1 MPATQTFLSTPS
13 KATNRLAPVLR
24 TFLNSLQEHRVRTA
38 TDRALT
44 RRIRAVVEDSLLNI
58 RGLSIYVHDGSVDV
72 YGTIESDTRR
82 EDMLSLV
89 AEQPGAKRITD
100 HLELP
105 GA

>member
-1 MPATQTFLSTPS
+1 M
-13 KATNRLAPVLR
+13 LR
-24 TFLNSLQEHRVRTA
+24 TFLNSLQERRVRTA
-38 TDRALT
+38 ADRELT
-44 RRIRAVVEDSLLNI
+44 RRIRAVVENSPLNS

-72 YGTIESDTRR
+72 YGTIENDARR
-82 EDMLSLV
+82 EDVLSLV

>member
-1 MPATQTFLSTPS
+1 M
-13 KATNRLAPVLR
+13 LR
-24 TFLNSLQEHRVRTA
+24 TFLNSLQERRVRTA
-38 TDRALT
+38 ADRELT
-44 RRIRAVVEDSLLNI
+44 RRIRAVVEDSPLNI

-72 YGTIESDTRR
+72 YGTIENDARR
-82 EDMLSLV
+82 EDVLSLV

>member
-1 MPATQTFLSTPS
+1 M
-13 KATNRLAPVLR
+13 R
-24 TFLNSLQEHRVRTA
+24 TFLNSLQERRVRTA

-44 RRIRAVVEDSLLNI
+44 SRIRAAVESSTLKI

-72 YGTIESDTRR
+72 YGTVENATRR
-82 EDMLSLV
+82 EDVLSLV

-100 HLELP
+100 HLELS